1 MAARRPANRRLAE
14 PYPLTGRKQLP
25 MQAKQAPLRVSPT
38 TFAYPTL
45 ALRGSY
51 VSSPDDFG
59 QSYPLIRGRG
69 CTRFVCDCTRSGF
82 TRAKCRRAAGA
93 PQWRTVPT
101 AWGGAQDLCM
111 TDG

>member
-1 MAARRPANRRLAE
+1 
-14 PYPLTGRKQLP
+14 

-51 VSSPDDFG
+51 VSSPDD
-59 QSYPLIRGRG
+59 SDSR
-69 CTRFVCDCTRSGF
+69 TRWYEVVVAQDSFVIAVVQVL
-82 TRAKCRRAAGA
+82 RAKCRRAAGA

-111 TDG
+111 TGMAELS